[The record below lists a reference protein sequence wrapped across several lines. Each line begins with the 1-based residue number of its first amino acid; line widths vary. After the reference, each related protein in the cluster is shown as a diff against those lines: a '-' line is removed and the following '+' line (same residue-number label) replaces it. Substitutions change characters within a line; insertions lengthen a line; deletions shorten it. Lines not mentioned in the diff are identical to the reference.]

1 MSRIRV
7 SRRIDAPPAQV
18 WAAVEDISSH
28 VRWMGDAESI
38 TFTSD
43 QTRGKGTTFDCLTR
57 VGPFALIDKME
68 ITRWDEGKAM
78 GVIHSGLVTGVGEF
92 TLTAKGRGK
101 SRRTKFTWSE
111 KLRFPIWMGGPLGAL
126 AAKPVMVLI
135 WRRSLRR
142 LAELVESGALG

>member
-7 SRRIDAPPAQV
+7 SRTIDAPPARV
-18 WAAVEDISSH
+18 WAAVEDISTH

-43 QTRGKGTTFDCLTR
+43 RTRGEGTRFDCLTR
-57 VGPFALIDKME
+57 VGPFALIDSME

-92 TLTAKGRGK
+92 TLKAKGRGK
-101 SRRTKFTWSE
+101 SKRTKFTWRE
-111 KLRFPIWMGGPLGAL
+111 KLRFPFWMGGPLGAL
-126 AAKPVMVLI
+126 AAKPVMILI

-142 LAELVESGALG
+142 LADLVESGALG